1 MIHHFPSSIFV
12 IWLHHSN
19 EERERERPHLVFL
32 FLQKREGFP
41 LPLFL
46 FPKKLLVSI
55 IPENENP
62 GRIKGRGEK
71 MKRCNRNLPLHR
83 KENYEFP
90 FKEIQAPINRL
101 LLSKK
106 CLQNRFYED
115 IHHILRK
122 YESTH

>member
-62 GRIKGRGEK
+62 EERREEEG
-71 MKRCNRNLPLHR
+71 RCNRNLS
-83 KENYEFP
+83 
-90 FKEIQAPINRL
+90 II
-101 LLSKK
+101 
-106 CLQNRFYED
+106 
-115 IHHILRK
+115 
-122 YESTH
+122 